1 MRSRSL
7 NVNPYRLPNTSRP
20 SHYQIVLHPDL
31 PAATFTGTETITI
44 TVAEASDE
52 LILNAV
58 ELELDAASLG
68 DRILS
73 VSYEPDTERI
83 HLSDGAPIPAGEHT
97 LAIVFRG
104 ILNDKLHGF
113 YRSTFEDKDGQEHVI
128 ATTQFEATDAR
139 RAFPCWD
146 EPEYKAVFSI
156 RLIVDE
162 DLLAISN
169 GREIGRR
176 SRGDGTVEVT
186 FSDTPTMS
194 TYLVAFVVGPFEE
207 TGPVE
212 AAGVP
217 LRVIHRAGQ
226 ERLASFA
233 LEAGAH
239 YLQWLSDYYGIPYQG
254 DKLDLLAIPDFAFGA
269 MENLGA
275 VTFRDSALLVDPDTA
290 SDGELQRV
298 SEVIAHE
305 LAHMWFGDYVTM
317 KWWNGIWLNE
327 AFATFMEMVAQDDWK
342 PEWKTWLGFAP
353 ARSASMA
360 LDALGSTRPVEFEVV
375 APHEADEMFDL
386 LTYQKGSSLVR
397 MLQQFLGE
405 GTFREGVKTYLESH
419 AFANTETGD
428 LWAALER
435 ASGAPVGSIMDSW
448 IFTGGHPLVKVDVG
462 GNAISLSQRRFQFDQ
477 SVNDD
482 LWEIPLRIAYG
493 TADGIRHVNEVM
505 TGPDTTIDVGEK
517 VDWVLANAG
526 GHGYYRTAYSPALLD
541 NLLARLDDLDP
552 LERYGLVDD
561 AWANVIAGDVSIG
574 DYLEM
579 LTCFRRETEHAIW
592 EMIVTSLGQIYHTF
606 DQPIDGYVRDLIS
619 PAMGRLGWV
628 PTGGEDGLTRRLRGL
643 LFTALGRYG
652 QDQGVRDVAASL
664 VPKLTDRSMDP
675 EVAKAVITVTASAGI
690 ADYDSFFLKYRDAE
704 TPQEKMRYLHA
715 LPLFP
720 DPALA
725 DTTFSMAIDGRIKS
739 QDGPFVIGRLIGNK
753 DAQRVVLDRF
763 LGAWDTI
770 VSTFP
775 PMLIRR
781 TLGLLWTASRYA
793 PDIHAF
799 FDGKTVKH
807 AEKALAQQLENLD
820 AMTTLRARAAADLAA
835 YLG

>member
-1 MRSRSL
+1 M
-7 NVNPYRLPNTSRP
+7 NPYRLPDNARP
-20 SHYQIVLHPDL
+20 SRYDITLRPDL
-31 PAATFTGTETITI
+31 TAATFAGTETITL
-44 TVAEASDE
+44 TVTESTDE
-52 LILNAV
+52 LILNAI
-58 ELELDAASLG
+58 ELELDTASLG
-68 DRILS
+68 ERTLS
-73 VSYEPDTERI
+73 VSYETDTERV
-83 HLSDGAPIPAGEHT
+83 HLSDGAPILAGEHT
-97 LAIVFRG
+97 LTIAFRG

-113 YRSTFEDKDGQEHVI
+113 YRSTFEDKDGEEHVI

-156 RLIVDE
+156 RLVADE
-162 DLLAISN
+162 NLLAISN
-169 GREIGRR
+169 GKEIGKREL
-176 SRGDGTVEVT
+176 GDGTVEVT
-186 FSDTPTMS
+186 FSDTPKMS
-194 TYLVAFVVGPFEE
+194 TYLVAFVVGPFVE

-212 AAGVP
+212 TAGVP

-239 YLQWLSDYYGIPYQG
+239 YLQWLSDYYDIPYQG

-360 LDALGSTRPVEFEVV
+360 LDALDSTRPVEFQVI

-405 GTFREGVKTYLESH
+405 EVFQKGVKTYLESH

-428 LWAALER
+428 LWAALEQ
-435 ASGAPVGSIMDSW
+435 ASGQPVGSIMDSW
-448 IFTGGHPLVKVDVG
+448 IFTGGHPQVKVDVG
-462 GNAISLSQRRFQFDQ
+462 NNAISLSQRRFQFEQD
-477 SVNDD
+477 VNDD
-482 LWEIPLRIAYG
+482 LWEIPLKIAYG
-493 TADGIRHVNEVM
+493 TVDGTKRINEVM
-505 TGPDTTIDVGEK
+505 TGPDITIDVGEK
-517 VDWVLANAG
+517 VEWVLANAG

-541 NLLARLDDLDP
+541 SLLEHLDDLDP

-561 AWANVIAGDVSIG
+561 AWANVIAGDMSIG

-579 LTCFRRETEHAIW
+579 LTRFKGETEHAIW
-592 EMIVTSLGQIYHTF
+592 EMIVTSLGEIYHTF
-606 DQPIDGYVRDLIS
+606 DQSIDGFVRDLVG
-619 PAMGRLGWV
+619 PAMGRLGWE
-628 PTGGEDGLTRRLRGL
+628 PAEEEDGLTRRLRGL

-652 QDQGVRDVAASL
+652 KDQSVRSVAADLLPGLSGH
-664 VPKLTDRSMDP
+664 SMDP
-675 EVAKAVITVTASAGI
+675 EVLRAVIAVSASAGI
-690 ADYDSFFLKYRDAE
+690 ADYNGFFSMYRDAD

-720 DPALA
+720 DPDLA
-725 DTTFSMAIDGRIKS
+725 DRTFSMAMDGRIKS

-763 LGAWDTI
+763 MGAWDTI

-781 TLGLLWTASRYA
+781 TFGMLWTATRYTSE
-793 PDIHAF
+793 IHAF
-799 FDGKTVKH
+799 FDGKSVKH
-807 AEKALAQQLENLD
+807 ADKALAQQLENLD
-820 AMTTLRARAAADLAA
+820 AMTAFRARAEADLVA
-835 YLG
+835 YLS

>member
-1 MRSRSL
+1 M
-7 NVNPYRLPNTSRP
+7 NPYRLPNNARP
-20 SHYQIVLHPDL
+20 SRYEITLHPDL
-31 PAATFTGTETITI
+31 TTASFAGTETITL
-44 TVAEASDE
+44 TVTEPTDE
-52 LILNAV
+52 LTLNAI

-68 DRILS
+68 DRTMS
-73 VSYEPDTERI
+73 VSYEPDTERV
-83 HLSDGAPIPAGEHT
+83 HLSDGAPIPAGEHI
-97 LAIVFRG
+97 LIIAFRG

-113 YRSTFEDKDGQEHVI
+113 YRSSFEDKNGEEHVI

-156 RLIVDE
+156 RLVVD
-162 DLLAISN
+162 DHLLAISN

-176 SRGDGTVEVT
+176 PLGDGTVEGS
-186 FSDTPTMS
+186 FSDTPKMS
-194 TYLVAFVVGPFEE
+194 TYLVAFVVGPFVES
-207 TGPVE
+207 GPVQ

-226 ERLASFA
+226 ERLATFA

-239 YLQWLSDYYGIPYQG
+239 YLEWLGDYYDIPYQG

-275 VTFRDSALLVDPDTA
+275 VTFRDSALLIDPDTA
-290 SDGELQRV
+290 SDGELERV

-353 ARSASMA
+353 ARSASMV
-360 LDALGSTRPVEFEVV
+360 LDALDSTRPVEFEVV
-375 APHEADEMFDL
+375 APSEADEMFDL

-405 GTFREGVKTYLESH
+405 EVFRKGVKTYLDSH
-419 AFANTETGD
+419 AYANTETGD
-428 LWAALER
+428 LWSALEQ
-435 ASGAPVGSIMDSW
+435 ASGQPVGSIMDSW
-448 IFTGGHPLVKVDVG
+448 IFTGGHPQVKVDVG
-462 GNAISLSQRRFQFDQ
+462 DNVISLSQRRFQFEQ

-493 TADGIRHVNEVM
+493 TADGIKHINEVM
-505 TGPDTTIDVGEK
+505 TGPETTIDVGEK
-517 VDWVLANAG
+517 VEWVLANAG
-526 GHGYYRTAYSPALLD
+526 GHGYYRTTYSQTLL
-541 NLLARLDDLDP
+541 NRLLEHLDDLDP

-561 AWANVIAGDVSIG
+561 AWANVIAGDMAVG

-579 LTCFRRETEHAIW
+579 LTRYKGETEHAIW
-592 EMIVTSLGQIYHTF
+592 EMIVTSLGDIYHTF
-606 DQPIDGYVRDLIS
+606 DQSIDGYVRDLLG
-619 PAMGRLGWV
+619 PAMKRLGWEAA
-628 PTGGEDGLTRRLRGL
+628 GAEDGLTRRLRGL

-652 QDQGVRDVAASL
+652 KDQGVRDIAADLLPGLSS
-664 VPKLTDRSMDP
+664 RSTDP
-675 EVAKAVITVTASAGI
+675 EIARAVIAVSASAGI
-690 ADYDSFFLKYRDAE
+690 ADHDEFFSMYRHAD

-715 LPLFP
+715 LSLFP

-725 DTTFSMAIDGRIKS
+725 DRTFSMAMDGRIKS
-739 QDGPFVIGRLIGNK
+739 QDGPFVIGRLIANK

-763 LGAWDTI
+763 TGAWDTI
-770 VSTFP
+770 VSRFP

-793 PDIHAF
+793 DDIHAF
-799 FDGKTVKH
+799 FDGRTVKH
-807 AEKALAQQLENLD
+807 AEKALAQELEKLD
-820 AMTTLRARAAADLAA
+820 AMAAFRSRADADLAD
-835 YLG
+835 YLS